1 MASSSSSSSG
11 SGDASSSAS
20 SERRDK
26 KEKKEKKAKRAK
38 KAKKA
43 RKEKKEKKRKR
54 EKKASKRRSKK
65 ARASRD
71 GDVSDRELSESSG
84 GGGARES
91 SARRDDDDPANPP
104 PPVGV
109 ASVASDAFLAAA
121 RRVEAARSAA
131 LEEDALLER
140 AGAPPANLL
149 SFRSQGLDG
158 GFDPDASNL
167 GGRAHLS
174 AAARRAASER
184 LDELVPKATGR
195 EAMLERRA
203 AVRQSNREM
212 ATAKEDAVFDGSFGG
227 FGAAAAMGG
236 GDDFAV
242 ALAASRAAKARR
254 DARRGVDREAL
265 ERRAEAHRA
274 REEAR
279 VREFRALLK
288 TDEG

>member
-1 MASSSSSSSG
+1 MSDDEATPKRTPF
-11 SGDASSSAS
+11 A
-20 SERRDK
+20 
-26 KEKKEKKAKRAK
+26 AKRKDTEEAGGER
-38 KAKKA
+38 KA

-158 GFDPDASNL
+158 VDPDASNL

-195 EAMLERRA
+195 EAMLEKRA

-236 GDDFAV
+236 GDDFAA